1 MGGVGALSPKD
12 GEARQDRGKVL
23 SGSPDG
29 PPAPLHQ
36 ARKGGPGREPR
47 DPPTPGSGPVSPRLA
62 EWGRGQCRALP
73 GPPATTCVCVCVGG
87 APRCLLPPASSQETG
102 KRGGVRP
109 GAPSRHPPT
118 LDPRAPRRRASRPL
132 RAGAARGARVSGVRC
147 PRAGAAAPPA
157 PRAQLFALRPGLRA
171 VGSGVV
177 LGGARGK
184 LQPLSPSLGRGR
196 PAPHPAGP
204 RLLRGSARGGSGDL
218 R

>member
-1 MGGVGALSPKD
+1 MGALSPKD
-12 GEARQDRGKVL
+12 GEARRDRGKVL

-73 GPPATTCVCVCVGG
+73 GPPATTCVCVWG

-102 KRGGVRP
+102 KRGEVRP

-147 PRAGAAAPPA
+147 PVSESRGRGPAGPVRAVVCSAARSPRGRVRRCPRRGPRQAAAFVALAGARASRAASR
-157 PRAQLFALRPGLRA
+157 RAA
-171 VGSGVV
+171 
-177 LGGARGK
+177 
-184 LQPLSPSLGRGR
+184 
-196 PAPHPAGP
+196 P